1 VPTYLI
7 RAVDPSDR
15 NSNGRNAVIV
25 TAPTEGEARELADAN
40 APNGETRVRPGWVA
54 TRIADSEEST
64 VLWVQGNVVVPEA
77 DGRAV
82 HRGA

>member
-1 VPTYLI
+1 MPTYLI
-7 RAVDPSDR
+7 RAVDSSDR

-25 TAPTEGEARELADAN
+25 TAPSEGEARELADAN
-40 APNGETRVRPGWVA
+40 ATNGETRVRPGWEA

-64 VLWVQGNVVVPEA
+64 VLWVQGNVVVPDA